1 MIIEAVVTRSVR
13 LGALRAVPEKSQCGE
28 NCLDCRRARDE
39 AALDG
44 YRIHC
49 QGEPSG
55 GNAGR
60 PIGRGLVEHQSI
72 FRIGLVQKIA
82 EGFALKRFQLGIDR
96 RFVGVHKFTG
106 FPTPTSTRAS
116 LKRPRG
122 TAARHR
128 ILYHAVTLC
137 ASPQEH
143 RRPSPAPLPRCVPD
157 DSRHGSSPHK
167 VCRCFRSPKDAQRT
181 IHSW

>member
-55 GNAGR
+55 DNAGR